1 MSFFRRRRRIEQKQQ
16 PSKPVTLKS
25 PQSLDEV
32 QQWINKYFGEPSDMI
47 FRNVGIGNDNKYKGL
62 LVFIQDIT
70 NQDYI
75 SEQIIKPLKSF
86 SQPADGTSPIDYLK
100 DTILSTG
107 DILVS
112 SDFTTLFDDLLM
124 GKALLFIEGQKQA
137 FSIAVDDWKGRQ
149 VEQPSAQTVVRGPR
163 ESFTENINTN
173 KALIRKRI
181 RSQDL
186 QIKSRRLGKYT
197 QTEISIIYLKGVAD
211 DDVVKEVEKRIDKI
225 QLDGISGSNQIEEL
239 IQDGKF
245 SPFPT
250 IDNTERPDITAASLL
265 EGKVIILVNG
275 TPFVLIAPVVF
286 MHFFQ
291 TAEDYYARFYLA
303 SAIRFLRVLSVMI
316 TLLAPSIYIALTTF
330 HQEML
335 PTRLL
340 TNLAAQR
347 EGVPFPAFVE
357 AVMMEV
363 TFEILREAGIRMP
376 RAVGQA
382 VSVVGAIVIGQAAVE
397 AGIVSAA
404 MVIVVSITAISSFVI
419 PSYSIANSIRLLR
432 FPMMI
437 FAGSFGFF
445 GVMLALFALTIHL
458 CSLKSFGI
466 SYMAPLSP
474 FHLRDQRDTFIRTIK
489 SYFSSKGETL
499 EKSRK

>member
-286 MHFFQ
+286 MHFFKQ
-291 TAEDYYARFYLA
+291 RK
-303 SAIRFLRVLSVMI
+303 II
-316 TLLAPSIYIALTTF
+316 
-330 HQEML
+330 ML
-335 PTRLL
+335 
-340 TNLAAQR
+340 
-347 EGVPFPAFVE
+347 
-357 AVMMEV
+357 
-363 TFEILREAGIRMP
+363 
-376 RAVGQA
+376 
-382 VSVVGAIVIGQAAVE
+382 
-397 AGIVSAA
+397 
-404 MVIVVSITAISSFVI
+404 
-419 PSYSIANSIRLLR
+419 
-432 FPMMI
+432 
-437 FAGSFGFF
+437 GF
-445 GVMLALFALTIHL
+445 I
-458 CSLKSFGI
+458 
-466 SYMAPLSP
+466 
-474 FHLRDQRDTFIRTIK
+474 
-489 SYFSSKGETL
+489 
-499 EKSRK
+499 